1 MTQDSLSKSPEEVE
15 FDYLPNEQTKLGK
28 EGENMEQVAQDK
40 LMNENL
46 SQIGFYLVEK
56 KWGGQ
61 TKHCHGCQQIK

>member
-56 KWGGQ
+56 SGKDRPSIVMSV
-61 TKHCHGCQQIK
+61 K

>member
-28 EGENMEQVAQDK
+28 EGENMDQVAQDK
-40 LMNENL
+40 FMNQNS

-56 KWGGQ
+56 GGEDRPSIVMSVS
-61 TKHCHGCQQIK
+61 K